1 MAGQACRAVMSR
13 SWAISWRSTKSVE
26 DSREDD
32 VVHLPLVGKGRGNGI
47 GGDMVI
53 EGIAVQD

>member
-1 MAGQACRAVMSR
+1 MS
-13 SWAISWRSTKSVE
+13 SGDVTLMDDILEVNEECVE

-32 VVHLPLVGKGRGNGI
+32 VVHLPPVGKGRGNGI

-53 EGIAVQD
+53 EGIAVQN